1 MQQSEKSRGSCL
13 LVHRGAEPLE
23 ALAVVLVGQ
32 GYELAQVPD
41 AGSAL
46 EALQGTG
53 ADVILV
59 SSSASP
65 AEIEAVVQG
74 LGAGQDAP
82 APPILAV
89 VQSEEADVAP
99 LLAAGAADWLRAP
112 FRPDEV
118 VARIE
123 LHRERARLGA
133 QQAAKEAELQR
144 EHAARVQAERALQE
158 AEQSGQNLVEN
169 LSEAIYTADAQGVV
183 TYISP
188 AIERLLGYEPSE
200 VIGQPTIR
208 FMHGVDQVL
217 LQSRLERILAG
228 ESLANEYQMIARSGE
243 LRWMR
248 TSSQPVF
255 SEGEAVGMQGVL
267 TDVTERKE
275 AEERIQKQNDFLT
288 SVLESLTHPFY
299 VVDAHDY
306 TVVMANS
313 AARFEGRSGSTTCY
327 ALTHRRD
334 TPCDL
339 DDHPCPLRE
348 IKRTRRPASVEH
360 IHYDADGK
368 PRHHEVYGYPLFD
381 EEGNVAR
388 VIEYTL
394 DVTERTAA
402 EQALRDSERRYRQ
415 LLQALQEGIW
425 VIDEEQRT
433 TFVNPRMA
441 EMLGY
446 TVEEMVGKNLYFF
459 LDEHGTEVTTRNL
472 ERRRRGIREQHD
484 FELIRKDGS
493 RIYTSMETSP
503 ITDEAGNY
511 AGAIA
516 GVQDMTERRR
526 AEEALQ
532 KSEALLRETQRL
544 AQVGGWELDL
554 ATPEMT
560 WTEEVYRIHHVPAG
574 FEPTLGQAL
583 GLYHPEDRP
592 ELERAIERAKATGEP
607 WDLELRLVTAQEQEI
622 WVRSIGRA
630 ELQDGRVTKLSGTCQ
645 DITEHR
651 RAQKALRE
659 AAAAAE
665 RSRLARDLHDSV
677 TQALFSASLVAEVLP
692 QVWRRSPAEAQRG
705 LEELRLLTRNALAEM
720 RTLLLELRPT
730 ALVQGRLNE
739 LLWQLTEAT
748 TGRTQLVPVLNIE
761 PVPKLPPEVQ
771 VAFYRVAQE
780 ALHNVVKHARANEVS
795 VGLNGSLRPPDEG
808 DDRWRGQLTLSVSD
822 DGQGFEPKQAEPDCL
837 GLAIMRERAESIDAA
852 LTIAPQVGKG
862 TQVT

>member
-23 ALAVVLVGQ
+23 ALGEVVVGQ

-46 EALQGTG
+46 EALRGAG

-65 AEIEAVVQG
+65 AEVKAVVQG

-82 APPILAV
+82 VPPILAV
-89 VQSEEADVAP
+89 VQSDQEDVAP

-112 FRPDEV
+112 FQPHEV

-123 LHRERARLGA
+123 LHREQARLGA
-133 QQAAKEAELQR
+133 QLAAKEAELQR
-144 EHAARVQAERALQE
+144 ELAARVQAEQALQE
-158 AEQSGQNLVEN
+158 AEQSGQSLVEN
-169 LSEAIYTADAQGVV
+169 LSEAIYTTDAQGII

-200 VIGQPTIR
+200 VISQPTIR
-208 FMHGVDQVL
+208 FLHGIDPAL

-228 ESLANEYQMIARSGE
+228 GSLANEYQMIARSGE

-248 TSSQPVF
+248 TSSQPIL
-255 SEGEAVGMQGVL
+255 SEGEVVGMQGVL
-267 TDVTERKE
+267 TDITERKE

-313 AARFEGRSGSTTCY
+313 AARFEGRAGSTCY

-348 IKRTRRPASVEH
+348 VKQTRKPASVEH
-360 IHYDADGK
+360 IHYDANGN

-381 EEGNVAR
+381 DEGNVAQ
-388 VIEYTL
+388 VIEYAL
-394 DVTERTAA
+394 D
-402 EQALRDSERRYRQ
+402 
-415 LLQALQEGIW
+415 I
-425 VIDEEQRT
+425 
-433 TFVNPRMA
+433 
-441 EMLGY
+441 
-446 TVEEMVGKNLYFF
+446 
-459 LDEHGTEVTTRNL
+459 
-472 ERRRRGIREQHD
+472 
-484 FELIRKDGS
+484 
-493 RIYTSMETSP
+493 
-503 ITDEAGNY
+503 
-511 AGAIA
+511 
-516 GVQDMTERRR
+516 TERRI

-532 KSEALLRETQRL
+532 KSEALLSETQRM
-544 AQVGGWELDL
+544 AQLGGWELDPTTL
-554 ATPEMT
+554 KLT
-560 WTEEVYRIHHVPAG
+560 WTEEVHRIHRLPPG
-574 FEPTLGQAL
+574 FELTLENTLA
-583 GLYHPEDRP
+583 LYHPDDRP
-592 ELERAIERAKATGEP
+592 DLKQAIKRGIQTGEP
-607 WDLELRLVTAQEQEI
+607 WDLELRLVTAHEQEI
-622 WVRSIGRA
+622 WIRSIGRA
-630 ELQDGRVTKLSGTCQ
+630 EQQDGRVTKLSGTCQ

-692 QVWRRSPAEAQRG
+692 QVWRRNPTEAQRG

-730 ALVQGRLNE
+730 ALVQGRLHE
-739 LLWQLTEAT
+739 LLGQLTEAT
-748 TGRTQLVPVLNIE
+748 TGRTQLVPALHIE

-795 VGLNGSLRPPDEG
+795 VGLNGSLRPPDEI

-822 DGQGFEPKQAEPDCL
+822 DGQGFEPKQAEPDRL

-862 TQVT
+862 TQVTLVWPRE